1 MGPRLPT
8 CQKNDSRQSLTSATN
23 QHLHAHAQRPIGL
36 ELRKTRPYFLA
47 DFVPFRFGQHEAYL
61 RYRTLAGCKGFPIL
75 IEAGENAF
83 ALLPLHAD
91 AIETRGGEQLFQPR
105 FIHERKGQLEDV
117 PLLGVKS
124 AETMG

>member
-1 MGPRLPT
+1 MSTRNVPLDWN
-8 CQKNDSRQSLTSATN
+8 CAS
-23 QHLHAHAQRPIGL
+23 
-36 ELRKTRPYFLA
+36 RPYFLA
-47 DFVPFRFGQHEAYL
+47 DFVPFRFRQHEAYL

-105 FIHERKGQLEDV
+105 FIRE
-117 PLLGVKS
+117 
-124 AETMG
+124 